1 MIKRA
6 GALSPARFFAS
17 SATSLQGA
25 ATMKPVVVLCGN
37 FPKIAEE
44 RLSEEAEVKRIS
56 IDRCELIKAI
66 ADADGLILRNMPY
79 VDDEILNCAL
89 KLKVIGRFGVGVD
102 NVDLEA
108 ARKRGIRVVYT
119 PGVNADAVAEHTFAL
134 LLALAKRLRFWHDA
148 LLSGEYRLRWTE
160 QSFELQGKVLG
171 IIGFGYV
178 GRAVAQRAKAFKM
191 RLLVYDPFVLPE
203 TVSSFEAESVT
214 LDELL
219 RRSDFVTL
227 HVPLTEQTRGLIN
240 RERLALMKRGAFL
253 VNTSR
258 GEVCDLDA
266 LYEALQS
273 GQLAG
278 VALDVFPK
286 EPPDVGHPIFR
297 HPNFV
302 GTPHVASH
310 TPETLNRMAL
320 VVVEQVLKVLKG
332 EEPDFAVV

>member
-1 MIKRA
+1 
-6 GALSPARFFAS
+6 
-17 SATSLQGA
+17 
-25 ATMKPVVVLCGN
+25 MKPVVVLCGN
-37 FPKIAEE
+37 FPAITEE
-44 RLSEEAEVKRIS
+44 KLSEGTELKRTS

-66 ADADGLILRNMPY
+66 VDAEGLILRNMPY
-79 VDDEILNCAL
+79 VDDEILNCAP

-108 ARKRGIRVVYT
+108 ARRRGVRVVYT
-119 PGVNADAVAEHTFAL
+119 PGVNADAVAEYTIAL
-134 LLALAKRLRFWHDA
+134 LLALAKRLRFWQDA
-148 LLSGEYRLRWTE
+148 LLGGEYRLRWTE
-160 QSFELQGKVLG
+160 QSFEVQGKTIG
-171 IIGFGYV
+171 IVGFGYV

-191 RLLVYDPFVLPE
+191 RLLVHDPLVPPE
-203 TVSSFEAESVT
+203 TVSSFEAENVP
-214 LDELL
+214 LEELL
-219 RRSDFVTL
+219 QQSDFVTL
-227 HVPLTEQTRGLIN
+227 HVPLTEKTKGLIN
-240 RERLALMKRGAFL
+240 RERLALMKRGSFL

-286 EPPDVGHPIFR
+286 EPPDISHPIFR
-297 HPNFV
+297 HPNFI
-302 GTPHVASH
+302 GTPHVASQ

-320 VVVEQVLKVLKG
+320 VVVEQVLKVLRG

>member
-1 MIKRA
+1 
-6 GALSPARFFAS
+6 
-17 SATSLQGA
+17 
-25 ATMKPVVVLCGN
+25 MKPVVILCGT
-37 FPKIAEE
+37 FPEVAE
-44 RLSEEAEVKRIS
+44 RKLLEEAEIRRIP
-56 IDRCELIKAI
+56 IDRDELCQAV
-66 ADADGLILRNMPY
+66 ADADALILRNMPY
-79 VDDEILNCAL
+79 VDDEILSHAG

-108 ARKRGIRVVYT
+108 ARKQGIRVVYT

-134 LLALAKRLRFWHDA
+134 LLALAKRLRFWQDA
-148 LLSGEYRLRWTE
+148 LLNGEYRLRWTE
-160 QSFELQGKVLG
+160 KSFEVQGKVLG
-171 IIGFGYV
+171 VIGFGYV

-191 RLLVYDPFVLPE
+191 RLLVHDPFVPPE
-203 TVSSFEAESVT
+203 IVSSFGGESVS
-214 LDELL
+214 LEELL
-219 RRSDFVTL
+219 SQSDFITL

-240 RERLALMKRGAFL
+240 RERLTMVKRGAFL
-253 VNTSR
+253 INTSR

-286 EPPDVGHPIFR
+286 EPPDVSHPIFR
-297 HPNFV
+297 HPNFI

-310 TPETLNRMAL
+310 TPETLERMAL
-320 VVVEQVLKVLKG
+320 VVVEQVLKVLRG

>member
-1 MIKRA
+1 
-6 GALSPARFFAS
+6 
-17 SATSLQGA
+17 
-25 ATMKPVVVLCGN
+25 MKPVVVLCGT
-37 FPKIAEE
+37 FPTIAEE
-44 RLSEEAEVKRIS
+44 RLAEEAEIKRVA
-56 IDRCELIKAI
+56 IDRCELINAVT
-66 ADADGLILRNMPY
+66 DADGLILRNMPY
-79 VDDEILNCAL
+79 VDDEILSRAP

-108 ARKRGIRVVYT
+108 ARRRGIRVVYT

-148 LLSGEYRLRWTE
+148 LLKGNYGLRWTE
-160 QSFELQGKVLG
+160 RSFEVRGKVLG
-171 IIGFGYV
+171 VVGFGHV

-191 RLLVYDPFVLPE
+191 RLLVYDPFVPPE
-203 TVSSFEAESVT
+203 VVSSFEAESVP

-240 RERLALMKRGAFL
+240 RERLSMMKRGAFL
-253 VNTSR
+253 INTSR

-273 GQLAG
+273 GQLSG
-278 VALDVFPK
+278 VALDVFPD
-286 EPPDVGHPIFR
+286 EPPDVSHPIFT
-297 HPNFV
+297 HPNFI

-320 VVVEQVLKVLKG
+320 VVVEQVLKVLRG
-332 EEPDFAVV
+332 EEPDFSVA

>member
-1 MIKRA
+1 
-6 GALSPARFFAS
+6 
-17 SATSLQGA
+17 
-25 ATMKPVVVLCGN
+25 MKPVVVLCGT
-37 FPKIAEE
+37 FPGLAEE
-44 RLSEEAEVKRIS
+44 RLAEETELRRVNIDKRELSEAIS
-56 IDRCELIKAI
+56 
-66 ADADGLILRNMPY
+66 DANGLILRNMPY
-79 VDDEILNCAL
+79 IDDELLSRAP

-108 ARKRGIRVVYT
+108 AKRRGVRVVYT

-148 LLSGEYRLRWTE
+148 LLGGEYRLRWTE
-160 QSFELQGKVLG
+160 QSFEVQGKVLG

-191 RLLVYDPFVLPE
+191 HLLVYDPFVPPE
-203 TVSSFEAESVT
+203 TITSFEAESVP

-240 RERLALMKRGAFL
+240 RERLALVKRGSFL

-278 VALDVFPK
+278 VALDVFPN
-286 EPPDVGHPIFR
+286 EPPDISHPIFS

-310 TPETLNRMAL
+310 TPETLKRMAL
-320 VVVEQVLKVLKG
+320 VVVEQVLKVLRG

>member
-1 MIKRA
+1 
-6 GALSPARFFAS
+6 
-17 SATSLQGA
+17 
-25 ATMKPVVVLCGN
+25 MKPLVVLCGS
-37 FPKIAEE
+37 FPVVAEE
-44 RLSEEAEVKRIS
+44 LLEQEATVKRVA
-56 IDRCELIKAI
+56 IDRNELCRAI
-66 ADADGLILRNMPY
+66 TDADGLILRNMPY
-79 VDDEILNCAL
+79 VDEEILNCAP

-119 PGVNADAVAEHTFAL
+119 PGVNADTVAEHTFAL

-148 LLSGEYRLRWTE
+148 LLKGEYRLRWME
-160 QSFELQGKVLG
+160 KSFEVQGKVLG
-171 IIGFGYV
+171 IIGFGHV

-191 RLLVYDPFVLPE
+191 QLLVYDPFVPPE
-203 TVSSFEAESVT
+203 TVKAFGAESVT

-219 RRSDFVTL
+219 RESDFVTL
-227 HVPLTEQTRGLIN
+227 HVPLIDQTRGLIN

-253 VNTSR
+253 INTSR

-266 LYEALQS
+266 LYEALQT

-286 EPPDVGHPIFR
+286 EPPDVNHPIFR
-297 HPNFV
+297 HPNFI

-310 TPETLNRMAL
+310 TPETLDRMAL
-320 VVVEQVLKVLKG
+320 VVVEQVLKVLRG
-332 EEPDFAVV
+332 EDPDFAVV